1 MEPPKATTGDSIR
14 PQHTSEIKPTHDDSN
29 TNTPLATM
37 PHSTVSTSSFD
48 STTKTDFYPSQNKH
62 TEANIFPEP
71 SIAAEADI
79 EHNKHAPD
87 PQGLS
92 PADFPENAWLVVL
105 GAWCGLFCSF
115 GWLNSIGVFQEY
127 YQFNQ
132 LAAYTPSEIAWIPS
146 MELFIMFFAGPIAG
160 KLFDNFGPRYV
171 LLAGSILQ
179 VFGLMMTSL
188 SSKYYQIL
196 LAQGLVAGFGGSFV
210 FFACIAPIPTWFYA
224 KRGTALGIA
233 STGSSIGGVVF
244 PIMLRKI
251 IPKVGFGWA
260 MRIVAFTILGMLII
274 ANLFVKSRLK
284 PHPKPVKASDLWKPM
299 TELPFA
305 LMVLGSVFFNFGTY
319 IPYNFVMLHA
329 RKYGM
334 SLDLVTYLL
343 PIMSGAR
350 YVSFHSLPSLSQASC
365 TDFIIVYLAASF
377 PAS

>member
-1 MEPPKATTGDSIR
+1 MAPPTKSTDDLPSHIEPEQTSNPKTSTTN
-14 PQHTSEIKPTHDDSN
+14 SEI
-29 TNTPLATM
+29 M
-37 PHSTVSTSSFD
+37 PHSILSDSSID
-48 STTKTDFYPSQNKH
+48 STAKTDFYPSQNKH

-71 SIAAEADI
+71 SVVAEADL
-79 EHNKHAPD
+79 EKNGLTPK
-87 PQGLS
+87 PQGVA
-92 PADFPENAWLVVL
+92 PADFPDGGTEAWLVVF

-132 LAAYTPSEIAWIPS
+132 LSHYSPSTIAWIPS

-160 KLFDNFGPRYV
+160 KLFDNYGPRYI
-171 LLAGSILQ
+171 LLSGSILQ

-188 SSKYYQIL
+188 SSKYYQIF
-196 LAQGLVAGFGGSFV
+196 LAQGLVAGFGGSFI
-210 FFACIAPIPTWFYA
+210 FFSCVAPIPTYFYA
-224 KRGTALGIA
+224 KRGAALGIV

-251 IPKVGFGWA
+251 IPRVGFGWA
-260 MRIVAFTILGMLII
+260 MRIVAFTIMGLLII
-274 ANLFVKSRLK
+274 TNLFVKSRLK

-305 LMVLGSVFFNFGTY
+305 MMVLGSVFFNFGTY
-319 IPYNFVMLHA
+319 IPYNFIMLHA

-334 SLDLVTYLL
+334 DLDLVTYLL

-350 YVSFHSLPSLSQASC
+350 
-365 TDFIIVYLAASF
+365 
-377 PAS
+377 